1 MTMIWFYLATISSI
15 LTVFLWLRDEWK
27 IIKDAKKYYRILYP
41 VFFIALSYIAIRQY
55 QLIDEMSKME
65 NEAAIISKDWPT
77 MDGIKFISKG
87 ERLGI
92 IMAGQTFLE
101 KHKEKFPDTY
111 KDFQELKKGRLGD
124 YASKKEISES
134 LKEYDDL
141 EDVCGATITII
152 KNLTKK

>member
-1 MTMIWFYLATISSI
+1 MIWFYLASISSI
-15 LTVFLWLRDEWK
+15 LTLFLWLRDEWSL
-27 IIKDAKKYYRILYP
+27 IRDAKKYYRILYP
-41 VFFIALSYIAIRQY
+41 IFFIALSLLAIQQY
-55 QLIDEMSKME
+55 EQIDEMSKME
-65 NEAAIISKDWPT
+65 NEAAIISKDWPS

-101 KHKEKFPDTY
+101 KHKDQFPDTY

-124 YASKKEISES
+124 YSSKKEFSEN
-134 LKEYDDL
+134 LNEYSAL